1 LLFQH
6 YKCPIFFIQYYD
18 IFSISQYKR
27 QLTYESKGCILNVNI
42 AVGNDDKYTFPRKV
56 ECRWANN
63 RVECRWANNR
73 LLTISGCSFI
83 FMSDYSFAKSITICG
98 SAKPTD
104 DMSLHEQ
111 LNLLNCSVS
120 ALRIN
125 RSSSSSKRH
134 DQNFYRLITYTIVV
148 YVCHSSE

>member
-1 LLFQH
+1 MS
-6 YKCPIFFIQYYD
+6 YIFHTVLRY
-18 IFSISQYKR
+18 IFNITVQAPTNIR
-27 QLTYESKGCILNVNI
+27 IERLHLNVNI

>member
-1 LLFQH
+1 MLFQH

-18 IFSISQYKR
+18 VFSISQYKR
-27 QLTYESKGCILNVNI
+27 QLTYESKGCILKVNI
-42 AVGNDDKYTFPRKV
+42 AVGNDDKYTLPRK
-56 ECRWANN
+56 
-63 RVECRWANNR
+63 VECRWANNR

-83 FMSDYSFAKSITICG
+83 FMSDYSYAKSITICG

-104 DMSLHEQ
+104 DMSLHGQ